1 MATKTRSSIAQD
13 AKRRVLMKD
22 IDEREAEEAGN
33 PTLRE
38 LLTPYR
44 GVTAKSALRK
54 AENANIDADPYGV
67 SSNVKDSL
75 AGRDRDLR
83 SIEKYGDDAMRSK
96 NFGSRET
103 KKMNMGGKVAGYK
116 NGGCVM
122 SGRGGKYKGAM

>member
-1 MATKTRSSIAQD
+1 MATKTRSSM
-13 AKRRVLMKD
+13 AKEVKKRALMKD

-83 SIEKYGDDAMRSK
+83 SIEKYGDDA
-96 NFGSRET
+96 

>member
-1 MATKTRSSIAQD
+1 
-13 AKRRVLMKD
+13 MKD